1 MPMRLRTKKG
11 FSILELIVTVSIII
25 ITMFT
30 VVASFWRSQQKA
42 IGSAAL
48 ANLDHIR
55 TAQTLFHAENQTFTN
70 NEAALSAYVPF
81 VKSTDPAPEWSYAIT
96 ADGASF
102 VAVATRVNTRPFAG
116 FTITL
121 SVDSTLAGSTTSPQT
136 SSIVYRRNGGGLVDS
151 YPPP

>member
-121 SVDSTLAGSTTSPQT
+121 SVDSALAGSGAQT